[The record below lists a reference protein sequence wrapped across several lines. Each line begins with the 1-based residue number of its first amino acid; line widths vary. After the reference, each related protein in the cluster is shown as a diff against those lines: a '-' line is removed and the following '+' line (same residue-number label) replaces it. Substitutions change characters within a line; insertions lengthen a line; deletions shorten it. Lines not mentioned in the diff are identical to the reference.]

1 MKATCLWL
9 SACIWLIGNGVLY
22 AKSNFNFYLECPP
35 SVTVYCYDDVSNLD
49 KWGIAY
55 VWENYKKKPA
65 PPPTKVVYNT
75 NACGIGTIIRYWE
88 VEDPHWVIQ
97 KCSQTITVI
106 GGTNFTSADISWP
119 PAYTIDGCN

>member
-1 MKATCLWL
+1 MGNCLCL
-9 SACIWLIGNGVLY
+9 GELQ
-22 AKSNFNFYLECPP
+22 
-35 SVTVYCYDDVSNLD
+35 
-49 KWGIAY
+49 
-55 VWENYKKKPA
+55 KPA

-106 GGTNFTSADISWP
+106 GVQISP
-119 PAYTIDGCN
+119 LQILAGPGLHN